1 MRLGAGIVTC
11 PLCLR
16 SDSQSNDVT
25 IGNTNECARLQI
37 RIEYRIS
44 TTSIRSI
51 SIAITITHQKKKKH
65 QSTRQNTQQ
74 AEASMQN
81 WQNLMN
87 WSLHRDM
94 WCSMDEWY
102 EFMPQFKE
110 RVFGGDVSKW
120 LPKATNSMPLVCMY
134 VYGFVCSDLRTRT
147 LQKHAHTFR
156 PCLCTVRG

>member
-1 MRLGAGIVTC
+1 MEHIDRDDPKSDGHGSQNIYFSIVVFF
-11 PLCLR
+11 L
-16 SDSQSNDVT
+16 VT
-25 IGNTNECARLQI
+25 KQTQLECEVIWNKTNIIDDKTKHTQQ
-37 RIEYRIS
+37 
-44 TTSIRSI
+44 TT
-51 SIAITITHQKKKKH
+51 K
-65 QSTRQNTQQ
+65 QNTQQ

-120 LPKATNSMPLVCMY
+120 LPKATNSIPLVCMC
-134 VYGFVCSDLRTRT
+134 VYGFVCSDLRTCT